1 MKKIILILALCSFT
15 MLYAQQKNDSLILVG
30 KWTPVDKTVQA
41 PDIVIHANGNYEII
55 MPENQI
61 PMMKYKLDSTKDP
74 MWLDIIMEFNGETRI
89 MNGLAKLI
97 DVNTLKLEMFMENTE
112 RPVKFSDPDSRMM
125 LMLKKVQ

>member
-1 MKKIILILALCSFT
+1 MKKLLVLFTLCSFT
-15 MLYAQQKNDSLILVG
+15 MLYAQQKADSLILVG

-61 PMMKYKLDSTKDP
+61 PMMKYKLDTTKDP
-74 MWLDIIMEFNGETRI
+74 MWLDITMEFNGETRV

-97 DVNTLKLEMFMENTE
+97 DVNTLKLEMFMNNTE
-112 RPVKFSDPDSRMM
+112 RPVKFSEPDSRML